1 MKNEKKVKIN
11 IYYYF
16 AIIFMVAS
24 VTLAIIAHFKKYW
37 GILDILA
44 LVFLLLAVIFSFT
57 PLIQIHHV
65 RKKRIDKCINQA
77 TSNPVSFIDY
87 IFCDFKEHNV
97 CLELDLI
104 EKVTIQ
110 PVIDYQ
116 KEVAIY
122 YHTLLSNSKK
132 NLVLLDV
139 YFSKNECLV
148 LFDEGKIY
156 EETFPYQTNEINN
169 YENTKDLYYFI
180 SLKIKEQY
188 QKYINEKEALKH

>member
-1 MKNEKKVKIN
+1 MKNEKKIKIN
-11 IYYYF
+11 IFYCF
-16 AIIFMVAS
+16 AILFMVIS
-24 VTLAIIAHFKKYW
+24 VTLAIFAHFKKYW

-44 LVFLLLAVIFSFT
+44 LIFLMLAVIFSFT
-57 PLIQIHHV
+57 PLIQLHFI
-65 RKKRIDKCINQA
+65 RKKIIDTRINQA
-77 TSNPVSFIDY
+77 IINPVLFIDY

-132 NLVLLDV
+132 DLVLLDV
-139 YFSKNECLV
+139 YFSKNECLI

-156 EETFPYQTNEINN
+156 EETFPYQTNETNN
-169 YENTKDLYYFI
+169 YENTKDLYYTI